1 MNKSRKV
8 VSCLFLLFVI
18 LVSLLFSHFTST
30 RVVETMTNSCSVDT
44 DCETDEKCIDN
55 ECVKDESTNN
65 TSNDSNNDT
74 SPSSPS
80 TDNDNKE
87 NKMKNIK
94 KLQSDKKK
102 LDNKMKKIKDLV
114 CNSKEGFATMNHNY
128 GGPERPSSEG
138 IFNHLFNEKQSSSF
152 SLPAI

>member
-30 RVVETMTNSCSVDT
+30 RMVETMTNSCSVDT
-44 DCETDEKCIDN
+44 DCETDEKCIDIR
-55 ECVKDESTNN
+55 CVKDESTNN

-80 TDNDNKE
+80 TDNDNKGE

-102 LDNKMKKIKDLV
+102 L
-114 CNSKEGFATMNHNY
+114 E
-128 GGPERPSSEG
+128 
-138 IFNHLFNEKQSSSF
+138 
-152 SLPAI
+152 